1 VNARLPVQRVQLQVL
16 LPVVAGGL
24 EGVVDALPAR
34 IRALLEQEPD
44 VPALVGS
51 VHLLA
56 ELAGNGGKQF
66 VGARSWA
73 RHVDDD
79 CGKRHRGRS

>member
-1 VNARLPVQRVQLQVL
+1 MNADLPVQRVQLQEL
-16 LPVVAGGL
+16 LPIVAGCL

-34 IRALLEQEPD
+34 IRALLEQESD

-56 ELAGNGGKQF
+56 ELAGNGSKQF

-79 CGKRHRGRS
+79 CGKRHGARS

>member
-1 VNARLPVQRVQLQVL
+1 VQRVQLQVL

-34 IRALLEQEPD
+34 VAALLEQQTN
-44 VPALVGS
+44 VPAVVGDMR
-51 VHLLA
+51 LLA
-56 ELAGNGGKQF
+56 EAVGHGSKQL

-73 RHVDDD
+73 RHLHDDR
-79 CGKRHRGRS
+79 GKRHLGRS